1 MPAELAGQFF
11 FSQNGYDEALAK
23 DPTSMLGNT
32 TQLLNSLGMKS
43 DAITMVVFSHIE
55 REQQLD
61 FREYGSYKSENSR
74 IFRECLVGQ
83 ISRKFLGRKVCR
95 QLWRVRIEL

>member
-1 MPAELAGQFF
+1 MLMLAELAGQFF
-11 FSQNGYDEALAK
+11 SRNEYDQALAK

-43 DAITMVVFSHIE
+43 DAITVVVFNRIQ

-61 FREYGSYKSENSR
+61 SREYGSCTSAN
-74 IFRECLVGQ
+74 
-83 ISRKFLGRKVCR
+83 
-95 QLWRVRIEL
+95 